1 MMDANGDLRY
11 SRIFDDLL
19 PTVVDEHFYAI
30 WQIKDTFL
38 HDVPHGTAQL
48 EAIVLQT

>member
-1 MMDANGDLRY
+1 MDANGDLRY

-19 PTVVDEHFYAI
+19 PTIVDEHFYAI
-30 WQIKDTFL
+30 WQIKDAFL